1 MNVYPFDINLLFLD
15 SRFILKLRYLDFGGF
30 MRKFD
35 LRGVFG
41 TNKPI
46 IGMVHLPPLPASP
59 FFEERDYPEKT
70 VQRALSDIK
79 ALQKGGID
87 GILFSNEGDRPYS
100 FRVGAETVASMAFVI
115 GRVFEQI
122 EVPFGVDVIWDP
134 FATISLAKAVNAKFA
149 RTIVSGSFASDL
161 GIIDVKGGEVLRHRK
176 RMGCENI
183 PLFAYINPEFGAP
196 LGGRDIA
203 TIAKGLSFLSV
214 ADVFCVSG
222 PRTGTPPTV
231 GDIKVVKEAVPD
243 VPVFLNTGANKDNI
257 AEFLN
262 VADGAIVGT
271 SLKKGGIT
279 WNPVDERRVM
289 EFMKVVRDVR
299 GG

>member
-1 MNVYPFDINLLFLD
+1 ME
-15 SRFILKLRYLDFGGF
+15 
-30 MRKFD
+30 KFD
-35 LRGVFG
+35 LKVIFG

-46 IGMVHLPPLPASP
+46 IGMVHLPPLPGSP
-59 FFEERDYPEKT
+59 FFDEKEYPEKIF
-70 VQRALSDIK
+70 QRALSDIK

-100 FRVGAETVASMAFVI
+100 FKAGYETVACMAFII
-115 GRVFEQI
+115 GRVFEEI

-134 FATISLAKAVNAKFA
+134 FATISLARAVNAKFA

-161 GIIDVKGGEVLRHRK
+161 GIIDVKGGEVLRHR
-176 RMGCENI
+176 RRIGGENI

-196 LGGRDIA
+196 LGSRDIA

-231 GDIKVVKEAVPD
+231 DDIKVVKKAVPN
-243 VPVFLNTGANKDNI
+243 VPVFLNTGANRENI
-257 AEFLN
+257 AEFLK

-271 SLKKGGIT
+271 SLKRDGIT
-279 WNPVDERRVM
+279 WNPVEERRVK
-289 EFMKVVRDVR
+289 EFMKVVREAR
-299 GG
+299 GE